1 MNPADRAT
9 RLEKQK
15 MLRKDERGTFLP
27 RPADNMESQEKKAQK
42 KVREI
47 TMKDSP
53 RMHYTKED
61 SYSTEAGMKMG
72 GEVKKTGMYKL
83 HKGEIVVPANRVSSV
98 NKSLIKDNKKP
109 LKK

>member
-1 MNPADRAT
+1 
-9 RLEKQK
+9 
-15 MLRKDERGTFLP
+15 
-27 RPADNMESQEKKAQK
+27 
-42 KVREI
+42 
-47 TMKDSP
+47 
-53 RMHYTKED
+53 
-61 SYSTEAGMKMG
+61 MKMG